1 MQVFELPV
9 QVTIPG
15 LLRAV
20 EQLPAKDL
28 EDFLAQARLIQ
39 KRNQND
45 RYLLDIIYRQLPQPQ
60 RARLIE
66 LSQKLEQ
73 ETIAEAERRELLN
86 LVEKTEAA
94 DVERAE
100 ALLALA
106 QQRAVSV
113 SALMHDLRLETQFD

>member
-39 KRNQND
+39 KRNQNEGA
-45 RYLLDIIYRQLPQPQ
+45 LLDVIYRQLPRLQH
-60 RARLIE
+60 ARLIQ

-73 ETIAEAERRELLN
+73 ETITETERKELLD

-106 QQRAVSV
+106 QQREVSV
-113 SALMHDLRLETQFD
+113 SALMHDLRLEAKFD

>member
-1 MQVFELPV
+1 MQVIELPV

-39 KRNQND
+39 KRNQNE
-45 RYLLDIIYRQLPQPQ
+45 RALLDVIYRQLPRPQ
-60 RARLIE
+60 HTRLIQ

-73 ETIAEAERRELLN
+73 ETITETEREELLD

-106 QQRAVSV
+106 KQREISM
-113 SALMHDLRLETQFD
+113 SALMHDLGLEARFD

>member
-39 KRNQND
+39 KRNQNE
-45 RYLLDIIYRQLPQPQ
+45 RALLD
-60 RARLIE
+60 A
-66 LSQKLEQ
+66 S
-73 ETIAEAERRELLN
+73 IANFLDLN
-86 LVEKTEAA
+86 TP
-94 DVERAE
+94 D
-100 ALLALA
+100 
-106 QQRAVSV
+106 
-113 SALMHDLRLETQFD
+113 

>member
-28 EDFLAQARLIQ
+28 EDFLVQARLIQ
-39 KRNQND
+39 KRTQNE
-45 RYLLDIIYRQLPQPQ
+45 RALLDVIYRQLPRPQ
-60 RARLIE
+60 YARLIE
-66 LSQKLEQ
+66 LSQRLEQ
-73 ETIAEAERRELLN
+73 ETIAEEERTELLD
-86 LVEKTEAA
+86 LVEMTEAA

-106 QQRAVSV
+106 QQREVSV
-113 SALMHDLRLETQFD
+113 SALMHDLGLEPRFD